1 MPLRHFHISKVNF
14 ILHLNNYENMIHVD
28 STILFIKII
37 LDFFDINRE
46 NLDFFDITRYLCK
59 KVSTG
64 DINRSEKH
72 SNQDLT
78 SLSRWQL
85 HFFIQYMI
93 IYIYIR

>member
-1 MPLRHFHISKVNF
+1 
-14 ILHLNNYENMIHVD
+14 MIHVD

-85 HFFIQYMI
+85 HFVIQYMI